1 MAKRAK
7 TDTGTYSDQDY
18 GLPESREYSIASEQ
32 EARDSLAALDS
43 HTCEEGGDCTHKMRV
58 RNAVAKRYP
67 HLVPSLTPD
76 KAPSAAQ
83 PQSVGGGH
91 GGDQSGGE
99 PGVLTAAIDAP
110 ITLGDT
116 LTEGPSRSRIVVAK
130 LGKYQDKRYGNFQ
143 ITREDYDGWQRNLSK
158 SFNGR
163 VPIDID
169 HAPEKGRGT
178 EAAAWITN
186 LDLDGDKVLAD
197 VEWTPLGERAV
208 KERRYLY
215 ISPTFVQDWKDET
228 GAKSGR
234 ALIGAALTNRPFLR
248 KDMPALTLAEGD
260 EAMEETTLAENLPR
274 VLADVFSLYLTAHGF
289 HWNCRGQDFAQYHE
303 LFGDIYDDVW
313 TSADAW
319 AENMRKLGLD
329 APFRMND
336 LIALRELDDPGPVA
350 SSPDVMARELL
361 LANAQVLECLNEAFA
376 LATAENEQGIANY
389 AAERIDQ
396 HQKWAWQLRAS
407 VESEAHMLEAPD
419 TVEAFDSHERMTAH
433 DNIAVAI
440 GLSADA
446 DDQTVLDTV
455 RTLAS
460 DTPEQAVILSAAALA
475 ELAADAAE
483 GREARIALAEAE
495 FRNHFDR
502 ALSEGRVTPAQEDV
516 FRAIHEQDAEL
527 AAKTLDS
534 LRPVVK
540 TAATGDGTASVSEQA
555 PEGVDAD
562 RFELHEAAKSLAASE
577 NIDYMIAL
585 DRLAKDQEFAAPTED
600 N

>member
-1 MAKRAK
+1 M
-7 TDTGTYSDQDY
+7 SDKDY
-18 GLPESREYSIASEQ
+18 GLPESREYPIATEQ
-32 EARDSLAALDS
+32 DAMDSMAALDM
-43 HTCEEGGDCTHKMRV
+43 HTCDEGDNCTHKMRV
-58 RNAVAKRYP
+58 HHAISKRYP
-67 HLVPSLTPD
+67 HLTPNITPND
-76 KAPSAAQ
+76 KASAAQ
-83 PQSVGGGH
+83 PNKVGGGA
-91 GGDQSGGE
+91 GGDSSGGE
-99 PGVLTAAIDAP
+99 PGVLAGVIDAP
-110 ITLGDT
+110 ISLADN
-116 LTEGPSRSRIVVAK
+116 LTEGPSKSKIVVAK

-143 ITREDYDGWQRNLSK
+143 ITQEDYDGWQRNLNQ

-186 LDLDGDKVLAD
+186 LELDGDKVLAD
-197 VEWTPLGERAV
+197 VEWTPLGEKAV

-248 KDMPALTLAEGD
+248 KDMPALTLAEG
-260 EAMEETTLAENLPR
+260 EESVEETTLAENLPK
-274 VLADVFSLYLTAHGF
+274 VLADVFSFYLTTHGF
-289 HWNCRGQDFAQYHE
+289 HWNCRGRDFAQYHE
-303 LFGDIYDDVW
+303 LFEEIYEDVW
-313 TSADAW
+313 QSADGW
-319 AENMRKLGLD
+319 AENMRKIGLD
-329 APFRMND
+329 APFRMTD
-336 LIALRELDDPGPVA
+336 FVALRELGDPGPIETT
-350 SSPDVMARELL
+350 PEVMARQLL
-361 LANAQVLECLNEAFA
+361 LANAQVLECMNEAFA
-376 LATAENEQGIANY
+376 LATAENQQGIANY

-407 VESEAHMLEAPD
+407 VESEAHMLEAAD
-419 TVEAFDSHERMTAH
+419 TAQAFDTPESMTAH

-460 DTPEQAVILSAAALA
+460 DTPDQAVTLSAAAVA
-475 ELAADAAE
+475 ELAADAAD
-483 GREARIALAEAE
+483 GREARVALAEAG
-495 FRNHFDR
+495 FRSSFDR

-516 FRAIHEQDAEL
+516 FRAIHAQDADL

-534 LRPVVK
+534 LRPVVNTK
-540 TAATGDGTASVSEQA
+540 ATGDGTAAISEQA

-562 RFELHEAAKSLAASE
+562 RFEVHEAAKALAANE
-577 NIDYMIAL
+577 NIDYLTAL
-585 DRLAKDQEFAAPTED
+585 DRLARDQEFATPLED